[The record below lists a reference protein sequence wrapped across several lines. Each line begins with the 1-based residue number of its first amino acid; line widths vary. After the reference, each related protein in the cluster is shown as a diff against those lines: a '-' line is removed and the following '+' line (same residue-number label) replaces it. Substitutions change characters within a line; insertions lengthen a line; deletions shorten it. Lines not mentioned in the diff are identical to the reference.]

1 MSTQEY
7 DLMGKSQFLLLNP
20 IRVRAL
26 YKADNLIGVQ
36 KVRISIR
43 ARRNDSFHLK
53 AGYMTEALF
62 LIKNLLTRTAG
73 PYMTRMLIRTLPHN
87 LKKKICIYFSIIF
100 PFVWKLVFW
109 VYSFHRT
116 HRLTCSTI
124 DALVRINI

>member
-1 MSTQEY
+1 MQEY
-7 DLMGKSQFLLLNP
+7 DLMGKSPKFLLLNP

-43 ARRNDSFHLK
+43 ARRNDFLHLK

-73 PYMTRMLIRTLPHN
+73 PYMTRMVLLIGPNSDLTNMYLF
-87 LKKKICIYFSIIF
+87 L
-100 PFVWKLVFW
+100 L
-109 VYSFHRT
+109 SFKSLQDHT
-116 HRLTCSTI
+116 MKP
-124 DALVRINI
+124 D